1 MFYYYGIDWTYI
13 ALVLPAIVFSLIA
26 SARVNSTFK
35 KYSQMQNLRGMTGA
49 QAAQRVLS
57 ANGITGVRIERVS
70 GDLTDHY
77 DPKTNVIRLSD
88 SVYNA
93 ATPAAVGVAAHEAGH
108 AVQYATNY
116 APIKIRA
123 AIVNAT
129 NIGSRLSMPLILI
142 GILLMG
148 VQSLAQYS
156 EVFYYIALIG
166 VFAYGLCVVFQLVT
180 LPVEFNASRRALSTI
195 EQTNMLG
202 EAERIGAKK
211 VLSAAAM
218 TYVAALAVS
227 LTQFLRLLMIV
238 SSNRRRN

>member
-1 MFYYYGIDWTYI
+1 MFYFYGIDWTYI
-13 ALVLPAIVFSLIA
+13 VLVLPAIILSKNTG
-26 SARVNSTFK
+26 ARKNSTFK

-57 ANGITGVRIERVS
+57 ANGVSGVRIEHIS

-108 AVQYATNY
+108 AVQYAMNY

-123 AIVNAT
+123 AIVNVT
-129 NIGSRLSMPLILI
+129 NIGSKLSMPMILI
-142 GILLMG
+142 GIVLMG
-148 VQSLAQYS
+148 IQSLSAFS
-156 EVFYYIALIG
+156 ELFYYLAIAG
-166 VFAYGLCVVFQLVT
+166 VLCYGLCVVFQLVT
-180 LPVEFNASRRALSTI
+180 LPVEFNASRRANEAI
-195 EQTNMLG
+195 EQTNLLG
-202 EAERIGAKK
+202 EAERKGAKK

-227 LTQFLRLLMIV
+227 SMQFLRLLLMV
-238 SSNRRRN
+238 TSRRDD